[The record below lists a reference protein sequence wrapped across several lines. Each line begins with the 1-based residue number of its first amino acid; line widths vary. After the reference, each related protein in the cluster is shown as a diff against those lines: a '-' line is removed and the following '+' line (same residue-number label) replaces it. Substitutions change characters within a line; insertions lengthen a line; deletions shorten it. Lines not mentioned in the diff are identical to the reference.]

1 MVNQDPE
8 FVSEVLLNQ
17 IHNVKAGLLSAY
29 PKNGLKDQLISGT
42 RYNGNGSVE
51 VFLSY
56 HPNSDVCK
64 ESIDVIFS
72 VACEEQKAVFSS
84 EISWSDGK
92 TIDEVVVC
100 HMCPDCLDE
109 LQEKLEKLVGRTHEP
124 LVDRMVVLLDN
135 FCQD

>member
-51 VFLSY
+51 AFLSY
-56 HPNSDVCK
+56 HPNSD
-64 ESIDVIFS
+64 
-72 VACEEQKAVFSS
+72 AVSYTHLTLPTTIKPS
-84 EISWSDGK
+84 RGRWS
-92 TIDEVVVC
+92 
-100 HMCPDCLDE
+100 
-109 LQEKLEKLVGRTHEP
+109 R
-124 LVDRMVVLLDN
+124 
-135 FCQD
+135 